1 MVGLKEE
8 KMTEKKQL
16 IDWFGVATLL
26 VLFSF
31 LGGIA
36 VFLWQIYGYLRFEVW
51 RSVSVV
57 DVLRFAEIRWA
68 FLPNDWLGL
77 YRVLDWTPI
86 SVFLPLLGVFLA
98 VVAGFQ
104 DDSI

>member
-1 MVGLKEE
+1 MNEQKQAFDWIGL
-8 KMTEKKQL
+8 
-16 IDWFGVATLL
+16 ATLL
-26 VLFSF
+26 VVFSF

-51 RSVSVV
+51 HSVFVV
-57 DVLRFAEIRWA
+57 DVLRSAEVRWA

-77 YRVLDWTPI
+77 YRVLDWIPI
-86 SVFLPLLGVFLA
+86 SIFLPLLGMFLA